1 MSVDTY
7 LKRKKIDGYLGANV
21 EDVKILMSRTM
32 SSWAQTIWLDTKN
45 FVLWKSF
52 NVIVEPISAHAPGA
66 T

>member
-7 LKRKKIDGYLGANV
+7 LKRKKIDGYLRANV

-32 SSWAQTIWLDTKN
+32 SAWAKTIWLDTKS
-45 FVLWKSF
+45 FVLWNSF
-52 NVIVEPISAHAPGA
+52 NVVVEPISVHGPGA